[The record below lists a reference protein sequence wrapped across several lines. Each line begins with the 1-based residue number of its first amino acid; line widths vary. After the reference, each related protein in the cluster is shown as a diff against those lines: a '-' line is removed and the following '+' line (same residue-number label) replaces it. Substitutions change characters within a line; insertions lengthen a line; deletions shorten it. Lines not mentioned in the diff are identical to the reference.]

1 MLALLVLGPI
11 AALLLLNLPWR
22 NVPRSTLTLCLL
34 ALAFLEIY
42 AAVYL
47 PTLLTHLPLPWLSQL
62 HFGLVAD
69 DLTRVLLLTI
79 GVVLGAA
86 VLVGQASVKS
96 DRQYRLFASL
106 LVVSLTGMNATVLL
120 SDFFS
125 MYVFLEVTAVSSFIL
140 IAQDRSRLGIEGAFR
155 YLILSA
161 VAATFMLGACGLLV
175 LSAGGTS
182 FDAVRSAVSSGT
194 PEAALAKLSLGIF
207 ILGMCIKG
215 GVVPFHGWLPGAY
228 ASAPSGVSVLL
239 SGVVTKVSGIY
250 ALIRIVHSVYVPDEK
265 LSLVLLVL
273 GTASILVGAIAAI
286 GQTDMKR
293 MLAYSSI
300 SQVGYI
306 VLALGAGGELGVVAA
321 SFHLFNHA
329 IFKSLLFVDAAAI
342 ESKTGTMTLEKL
354 GGVGSRMPV
363 TNATATL
370 GMLSAAGIPPFAG
383 FFSKLLIIVALF
395 KAGHVSFGVI
405 AVMASLLTLGYFLS
419 LQRQAYFG
427 KPTADLE
434 AITEASAGHLV
445 PAIVLG
451 TITVLAG
458 VLFPFLLD
466 SSFSFLLLS
475 KSLPW

>member
-22 NVPRSTLTLCLL
+22 NVPRWALNASVLS
-34 ALAFLEIY
+34 LAFAELFV
-42 AAVYL
+42 AVSL
-47 PTLLTHLPLPWLSQL
+47 PALLSGAGLPLLDQL

-69 DLTRVLLLTI
+69 DLTRIMLAAI
-79 GVVLGAA
+79 GLVLGAA
-86 VLVGQASVKS
+86 TLVGQDSIS
-96 DRQYRLFASL
+96 GDRKHRLFCSL
-106 LVVSLTGMNATVLL
+106 LLVSLTGMNATVLL

-125 MYVFLEVTAVSSFIL
+125 MYVFLEVTAVASFIL
-140 IAQDRSRLGIEGAFR
+140 IAQDRALLAIEGAFR

-161 VAATFMLGACGLLV
+161 VAAVFMLAACGLLV

-182 FDAVRSAVSSGT
+182 FDAVRAALSSGT
-194 PEAALAKLSLGIF
+194 EHGVLARVALGVF
-207 ILGMCIKG
+207 VLGMFIKG

-228 ASAPSGVSVLL
+228 GSAPSAVSVLL
-239 SGVVTKVSGIY
+239 SGIVTKVSGIY
-250 ALIRIVHSVYVPDEK
+250 ALVRIVHSVYVPDAK
-265 LSLVLLVL
+265 LSMVLLVL
-273 GTASILVGAIAAI
+273 GTVSILVGAIAAL

-342 ESKTGTMTLEKL
+342 ESRAGTSELSRL
-354 GGVGSRMPV
+354 GGIGGKMPV
-363 TNATATL
+363 TGATATL

-395 KAGHVSFGVI
+395 KSDHTYF
-405 AVMASLLTLGYFLS
+405 AVVAVLASLLTLGYFLS
-419 LQRQAYFG
+419 MQRQAFFG
-427 KPTADLE
+427 KPAEGLE
-434 AITEASAGHLV
+434 EVTEATSGFLV
-445 PAIVLG
+445 PALVLA
-451 TITVLAG
+451 TITVFAG